1 MRLFS
6 YLLFVLAFFVSSQ
19 SEAAVIKNV
28 RSGAYE
34 EKTRIVLD
42 LDDIA
47 QYTQSM
53 TGNRLIVNIDADA
66 ARENVLYPKGELVQK
81 VTVQKN
87 GVGKTRLSVDLA
99 EEPGNYKIFA
109 LKSPQR
115 LVIDFY
121 KYARSKQVT
130 EVEPGLRY
138 ISWRD
143 YQNNKPVWLH
153 VLEVDPGNGYEL
165 RPILGQANSIDKGR
179 LSAAT
184 QQAGALAAI
193 NASYFDKTKW
203 IIGNLKI
210 DDEWVSCDFTPRTA
224 LIIGRDGKPK
234 IISELSYE
242 GRVTR
247 ADGKSA
253 EITGMNRERQ
263 TNELILYNSY
273 YGKNTGSN
281 KFGREVRIANGV
293 VTEIGKNGSLPLRPG
308 SLVLSGHGAGAEF
321 LKTLRRGNRLDIKQT
336 LAQNEADEAKHVV
349 GAGPLLVV
357 GGKARVM
364 AAEEQFPADIAR
376 GKAPRTA
383 VGVKAD
389 GGLLLVVVE
398 GRTQASAGL
407 TLEELAG
414 YMIKLGAAEAMNF
427 DGGGSS
433 EMVLNSKIVNYLSDG
448 SERLV
453 RAGLGLF
460 KH

>member
-1 MRLFS
+1 M
-6 YLLFVLAFFVSSQ
+6 
-19 SEAAVIKNV
+19 

-165 RPILGQANSIDKGR
+165 CPILGQPDSIDKGR

-247 ADGKSA
+247 ADGK
-253 EITGMNRERQ
+253 
-263 TNELILYNSY
+263 
-273 YGKNTGSN
+273 
-281 KFGREVRIANGV
+281 
-293 VTEIGKNGSLPLRPG
+293 
-308 SLVLSGHGAGAEF
+308 
-321 LKTLRRGNRLDIKQT
+321 
-336 LAQNEADEAKHVV
+336 
-349 GAGPLLVV
+349 
-357 GGKARVM
+357 
-364 AAEEQFPADIAR
+364 
-376 GKAPRTA
+376 
-383 VGVKAD
+383 
-389 GGLLLVVVE
+389 
-398 GRTQASAGL
+398 
-407 TLEELAG
+407 
-414 YMIKLGAAEAMNF
+414 
-427 DGGGSS
+427 
-433 EMVLNSKIVNYLSDG
+433 
-448 SERLV
+448 
-453 RAGLGLF
+453 
-460 KH
+460 